1 MKIGIGL
8 PTSLPGASPELLL
21 EWARRA
27 DAGPFSS
34 LSVLDRLVY
43 RNYDALMALSAAAAV
58 TQRIGLVTAVLL
70 APLRNAGVLAKQA
83 ATLDA
88 LSGGRFS
95 LGLAVGIR
103 EEDFDLAPAVYRGR
117 GKRFDEQLALM
128 KRIWAGETV
137 AGGEGVVGPPPAQ
150 SGGPRL
156 LIGGFAKAAI
166 DRVGQCHGF
175 IGGGTEPDREV
186 YFRMAEDAWK
196 AHGRPGKPWLVANTR
211 FGLGQEVQKQTE
223 ANIYHYYRTLG
234 PAATFRS
241 KVFLSSPKAVRQA
254 IQELGDVGVDEI
266 LLSPGVPE
274 LDQIDRLADLVG

>member
-1 MKIGIGL
+1 VKVGIGL
-8 PTSLPGASPELLL
+8 PSSLPEASPELLL

-43 RNYDALMALSAAAAV
+43 RNYDSLIALSAAAAV
-58 TQRIGLVTAVLL
+58 TQRIGLVVAVLL

-83 ATLDA
+83 ATLDV

-103 EEDFDLAPAVYRGR
+103 EEDFQVAPADYRRR
-117 GKRFDEQLALM
+117 GKQLDEQIALM
-128 KRIWAGETV
+128 KRVWAGETV
-137 AGGEGVVGPPPAQ
+137 ASGEGVVGPPPATP
-150 SGGPRL
+150 GGPRL
-156 LIGGFAKAAI
+156 LIGGFAPAAI
-166 DRVGQCHGF
+166 ARVGQCDGY

-186 YFRMAEDAWK
+186 AFRMAEEAWR
-196 AHGRPGKPWLVANTR
+196 ANGRSGRPWLVANAR
-211 FGLGQEVQKQTE
+211 FGLGPEVQEATT

-234 PAATFRS
+234 PSAEFRS
-241 KVFLSSPKAVRQA
+241 KVYLSSPEAVRQT
-254 IQELGDVGVDEI
+254 ISELSDIGVDEI

-274 LDQIDRLADLVG
+274 LEQIDRLADLVG